1 LGIGILGMSVHD
13 LKGTALITG
22 ASSGIGE
29 AFARLMASKGINLV
43 LTARREEWLKVIA
56 EELSSTVNV
65 DIISCDLSEKTG
77 AEQLIE
83 AIQSL
88 KVTVDI
94 LINNAAMSGEGLF
107 ADSPASEVD
116 ELLFL
121 NVRSL
126 TLLIHHFLAE
136 MKQRRL
142 GKILN
147 VASVAAFQ
155 PVPSLAQYA
164 ASKAYV
170 LSLTEALAEELQGTG
185 ITATALCPGIT
196 RTQMI
201 SESAVSHLPEVLVMT
216 AERVA
221 QEGFDAM
228 MHEQVI
234 CIPGRVNE
242 AAVTLSRFQPRGMI
256 RTLGGLFAKFN
267 AGN

>member
-1 LGIGILGMSVHD
+1 MSIHE

-29 AFARLMASKGINLV
+29 AFARLMAAKGINLV
-43 LTARREEWLKVIA
+43 LTARRGERLRTIA
-56 EELSSTVNV
+56 EELSRSVSV
-65 DIISCDLSEKTG
+65 DIISCDLSENTG

-83 AIQSL
+83 AVQSL
-88 KVTVDI
+88 NVTVDI
-94 LINNAAMSGEGLF
+94 LINNAAVSGYGSF
-107 ADSPASEVD
+107 ADSSVAEVD
-116 ELLFL
+116 ELLIL
-121 NVRSL
+121 NIRSL
-126 TLLIHHFLAE
+126 TQLIHHFLPK

-155 PVPSLAQYA
+155 AVPSLAQYA

-170 LSLTEALAEELQGTG
+170 LSLTEALAEELRGTG

-201 SESAVSHLPEVLVMT
+201 SGSAVSDLPEMLVST
-216 AERVA
+216 PASVA

-228 MHEQVI
+228 MREEVVH
-234 CIPGRVNE
+234 IPGLVNE
-242 AAVTLSRFQPRGMI
+242 AAVTLSRFQPRGII
-256 RTLGGLFAKFN
+256 RNLGGLFAKFN
-267 AGN
+267 AGS